1 MISEEKLLKLF
12 KKFAGETVNLFGLV
26 CVPFVVKF
34 KENHQIVFTIQNPND
49 VSYFYSIVED
59 ELLDIVNEFGGYIS
73 TKLELNVMWG
83 YAPKF
88 YLNGETR
95 SKIQKVFDSVKEIK
109 FTTGTPFIGY
119 ERWIIQIESIG
130 LLPKYFDGDSFYID
144 NKAVPILATKNG
156 QKIDVKDAI
165 EKYIDV
171 FLPAQNETYYESEE
185 YYEEIDTI
193 IIQYPLIN
201 ADYVATYY
209 DTKFI
214 M

>member
-1 MISEEKLLKLF
+1 M
-12 KKFAGETVNLFGLV
+12 
-26 CVPFVVKF
+26 
-34 KENHQIVFTIQNPND
+34 
-49 VSYFYSIVED
+49 
-59 ELLDIVNEFGGYIS
+59 
-73 TKLELNVMWG
+73 
-83 YAPKF
+83 
-88 YLNGETR
+88 
-95 SKIQKVFDSVKEIK
+95 
-109 FTTGTPFIGY
+109 
-119 ERWIIQIESIG
+119 
-130 LLPKYFDGDSFYID
+130 
-144 NKAVPILATKNG
+144 ATKNG

-193 IIQYPLIN
+193 ITQYPLIN

>member
-12 KKFAGETVNLFGLV
+12 KNFAGETVNLFGLV

-34 KENHQIVFTIQNPND
+34 KENSTIVFTIQNPND
-49 VSYFYSIVED
+49 VPYFYSIVEE
-59 ELLDIVNEFGGYIS
+59 ELLEIVNEFGEYVN
-73 TKLELNVMWG
+73 TKFKLNVMWG
-83 YAPKF
+83 YTPQF
-88 YLNGETR
+88 YLSDEVKNQ
-95 SKIQKVFDSVKEIK
+95 IQKVFDSVKEIK

-130 LLPKYFDGDSFYID
+130 LLPKYFDGESFYID
-144 NKAVPILATKNG
+144 NKAVPISATKNG
-156 QKIDVKDAI
+156 EKIDVKDAV
-165 EKYIDV
+165 EKYINE
-171 FLPAQNETYYESEE
+171 FLPRSETYHETEQ
-185 YYEEIDTI
+185 YYLDIDQV
-193 IIQYPLIN
+193 IQYPLLN

>member
-156 QKIDVKDAI
+156 QKIDIKDAI

>member
-26 CVPFVVKF
+26 CAPFVVKF
-34 KENHQIVFTIQNPND
+34 KENYTIVFTIQNPND
-49 VSYFYSIVED
+49 VPYFYTIVEE
-59 ELLDIVNEFGGYIS
+59 ELLEIVNEFGGYIN
-73 TKLELNVMWG
+73 TKLKLNVMWG
-83 YAPKF
+83 YTPKF

-130 LLPKYFDGDSFYID
+130 LLPKYFDGESFYIA

-171 FLPAQNETYYESEE
+171 FLPEQNETYYESEE
-185 YYEEIDTI
+185 YYQKIDTI
-193 IIQYPLIN
+193 IIQYPLIH
-201 ADYVATYY
+201 ADYIATYY

>member
-34 KENHQIVFTIQNPND
+34 KEIHQIVFTIQNPND

-73 TKLELNVMWG
+73 TKFELNIMWG
-83 YAPKF
+83 YTPKF

-95 SKIQKVFDSVKEIK
+95 GKIQKVFDSVKKIK

-130 LLPKYFDGDSFYID
+130 LLPKYFDSDSFYID

-193 IIQYPLIN
+193 ITQYPLIN